1 MTPGV
6 SQTVLALS
14 GFLLAPSQSSD
25 RPVGPVTASPQSAVP
40 PSVYQRDGEK
50 TDVFA
55 HLALMQRE
63 AERLPRSTAL
73 RRAGMVADI
82 RRNVV
87 AARSRFDLSAL
98 DRVLRVIGSIER
110 DKFVAKDVRD
120 YAYLPF
126 PLPIGYDQT
135 ISDSYIV
142 AVMTA
147 AIHPRAGDRVLD
159 IGTGSGYQAAVLSKL
174 VRSVASI
181 EIVRPLADAARS
193 RLRRLGYRNV
203 RVVAGDGFGGVPA
216 EAPFDAIVVA
226 AGATAIPQPLIDQLK
241 PGGRMVMPIGPMTF
255 TEQLLLVTKH
265 QDGTLDQ
272 CALGPAAFVPFTGR
286 AETAGLR
293 GAHAPSSPV
302 PRPSDA
308 TTTTLCYGAPVT

>member
-1 MTPGV
+1 MTSGIV
-6 SQTVLALS
+6 HTALAIS
-14 GFLLAPSQSSD
+14 GLLLAFPGSSG
-25 RPVGPVTASPQSAVP
+25 RPVAPATASPQTAVP

-55 HLALMQRE
+55 HLALMQSE
-63 AERLPRSTAL
+63 AERLPKSNAS

-87 AARSRFDLSAL
+87 ASGSRFDMGEL
-98 DRVLRVIGSIER
+98 DRVLRVIGSVER
-110 DKFVAKDVRD
+110 EKFVSKEVRD

-126 PLPIGYDQT
+126 PLPIGHDQT

-147 AIHPRAGDRVLD
+147 AVHPRAEDRVLD
-159 IGTGSGYQAAVLSKL
+159 VGTGSGYQAAVLSNL
-174 VRSVASI
+174 VHSVASI
-181 EIVRPLADAARS
+181 EIVRPLADAARA

-203 RVVAGDGFGGVPA
+203 SVAAGDGFGGVPDQ
-216 EAPFDAIVVA
+216 APFDAIIVA

-241 PGGRMVMPIGPMTF
+241 PGGRMVMPIGPTTF

-265 QDGTLDQ
+265 RDGTIEK
-272 CALGPAAFVPFTGR
+272 CSLGPAAFVPFTGR
-286 AETAGLR
+286 AETDGIRNL
-293 GAHAPSSPV
+293 HVPSSPM
-302 PRPSDA
+302 PEPTTT